1 MFGPED
7 EEEWQIEFDRVFEEY
22 KDLIDGLLEVHMKEM
37 DISPEQ
43 FDDACQMAEGILS
56 AKLHQSL
63 FEQIWAASD
72 FDTFKRMM
80 IQLNIDLQ
88 LHALEVLAS
97 KYGLVPDSFL
107 FDGISQEDFQK
118 GDPLFKEAVR
128 RSLAE
133 IEPPAKSINMVEVH
147 RIPDNILAEST
158 DEKEVKSE
166 LREERIED
174 GKNFEE
180 GRKEEK
186 SAKSFM
192 QRVWRKEANA
202 SGDRK
207 EGISVDEIKSRQEYL
222 R

>member
-1 MFGPED
+1 
-7 EEEWQIEFDRVFEEY
+7 
-22 KDLIDGLLEVHMKEM
+22 MKEM

-43 FDDACQMAEGILS
+43 FEDACQMAEGILS
-56 AKLHQSL
+56 AKLHQNL

-88 LHALEVLAS
+88 LHALEVMAS

-107 FDGISQEDFQK
+107 FDGISKEQFQQE
-118 GDPLFKEAVR
+118 DPLFKEAIR

-133 IEPPAKSINMVEVH
+133 IEPPANLLNMVEVH
-147 RIPDNILAEST
+147 QIPDNIINETTDGTGLKCESS
-158 DEKEVKSE
+158 DRRVEPV
-166 LREERIED
+166 EE
-174 GKNFEE
+174 GKNL
-180 GRKEEK
+180 REK

-192 QRVWRKEANA
+192 QRIWRKEANA
-202 SGDRK
+202 SEDRK